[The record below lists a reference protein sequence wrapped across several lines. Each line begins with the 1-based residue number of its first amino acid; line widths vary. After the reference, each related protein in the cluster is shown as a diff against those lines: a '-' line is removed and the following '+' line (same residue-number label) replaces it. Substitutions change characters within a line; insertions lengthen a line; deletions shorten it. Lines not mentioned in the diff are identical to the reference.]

1 RLVRRTKRVGD
12 VKSGFA
18 GVLGSAAP
26 PSGSLRDCRPGAK
39 RVDQPRYRRGMDQ
52 SPGSAMAAAAG
63 TFLPLNEQEQRCYS
77 ALFTWCQADSAGTLS
92 AARVAELFRA
102 SQLPADT
109 LRQVME
115 VCGAKQQGYFGPTQF
130 QLVLK
135 LLSAAQSGL
144 PVRLESIKGGRSSAG
159 FLFTGMK
166 NYAEDRYPAFSQ
178 HGDPRGPHFGGT
190 TGQTQRWAEDRSALR
205 HRENSVEKQE
215 AQAVSRSPRNSP
227 PASPSNFPVSAYS
240 SQRNGGADTLLPVSA
255 QPSTERGSAGQLFSQ
270 PPWLEAPGGAARCRQ
285 GKNVTPSQGCGRKGL
300 YCEAILSLCEGQWC
314 SIENRIRE
322 VEERRYAGGIECA
335 VKGSPCRQA
344 YSAERLVD
352 HNAEDYPDDPWRIT
366 EEQLEYY
373 TNQFKSLQPDLGALI
388 LDPVVVMC
396 IISTRELS
404 DVDRDGAL
412 TFREFCT
419 AFHLIVARKN
429 GFPLPESLPPSLQAS
444 LVAQDG
450 APPRPGKPRVEKQSS
465 VAEMNISKH
474 DVIEEPS
481 QCGGS
486 TYETKIKAEL
496 DAHILGRFKLQGRV
510 KVKCIC
516 VEPLDRSYSST
527 SISDVVKK
535 TEVPPT
541 PPPRQQKTHS
551 RASSLDLNKLFQHS
565 SQGKVPRMQHFT
577 ATAEQ
582 DSQKALQQPDFA
594 DFSKFQ
600 EEEKISKQN
609 LSCDAT
615 VGAEGSISPKTGVG
629 LSQPLLQKPTRSKH
643 RLESQNLDPS
653 LSSFPAFRENSSC
666 CVPWAS
672 TMSPT
677 HLCRLSNRQKKE
689 IQMAIRKNRE
699 TNAVLARL
707 NSELQQQLKDV
718 HQERIALESQLEN
731 LRPVAFV

>member
-1 RLVRRTKRVGD
+1 M
-12 VKSGFA
+12 F
-18 GVLGSAAP
+18 VLEEIVI
-26 PSGSLRDCRPGAK
+26 C
-39 RVDQPRYRRGMDQ
+39 MDQ
-52 SPGSAMAAAAG
+52 SPGSAMAAAPAG

-144 PVRLESIKGGRSSAG
+144 PVRLESIKGELPLPR
-159 FLFTGMK
+159 FTGMK

-227 PASPSNFPVSAYS
+227 PASPSNFPMSAYS
-240 SQRNGGADTLLPVSA
+240 SQRNGGADTLLSQSVHSPPRSA
-255 QPSTERGSAGQLFSQ
+255 AQQDGSSPSHRGSR
-270 PPWLEAPGGAARCRQ
+270 PPVEQHAVAR
-285 GKNVTPSQGCGRKGL
+285 
-300 YCEAILSLCEGQWC
+300 
-314 SIENRIRE
+314 
-322 VEERRYAGGIECA
+322 
-335 VKGSPCRQA
+335 A

-388 LDPVVVMC
+388 LGAVAKDFFTKSKLP
-396 IISTRELS
+396 IPELSFIWELS

-450 APPRPGKPRVEKQSS
+450 APPRPVGEDSFFGVPFALLEKVPVPPEKTEPLISFEETETIQQGKPRVEKQSS

-481 QCGGS
+481 QCVS
-486 TYETKIKAEL
+486 TPK
-496 DAHILGRFKLQGRV
+496 RV
-510 KVKCIC
+510 GEVQDKCTENTNTVTEIPDLVYKVD
-516 VEPLDRSYSST
+516 PHMRPRSRPRSYSST

-565 SQGKVPRMQHFT
+565 SQGLKSTWLTPPPPALPPRPPVTQMQHFT

-653 LSSFPAFRENSSC
+653 LSSFPAFVSGNKPSQKGKTLLAVFHGQAQCPLPTSAGCPTGRRRRSRWLSARTGKPMQCWPGSTVSSSNSSRMC
-666 CVPWAS
+666 
-672 TMSPT
+672 TRRGSP
-677 HLCRLSNRQKKE
+677 
-689 IQMAIRKNRE
+689 
-699 TNAVLARL
+699 
-707 NSELQQQLKDV
+707 
-718 HQERIALESQLEN
+718 
-731 LRPVAFV
+731 